1 MGGKAGGGAWERGSN
16 RTPPP
21 HHRATPGPSLGLR
34 STYARV
40 RTRAQNPDL
49 APPAD
54 PTTVEQDGGEVA
66 TTAAG
71 FSPQNSQRE
80 RASEPP
86 FPRGWGTCPASQA
99 CLLPRNCAAG
109 RHTPMLEHC
118 MLQRGTVHRAVQQMW
133 VGKVGEG
140 KRVTFCSM
148 RSAGGLGA
156 LRSQKFA
163 KTPSTPQPP

>member
-1 MGGKAGGGAWERGSN
+1 
-16 RTPPP
+16 
-21 HHRATPGPSLGLR
+21 
-34 STYARV
+34 
-40 RTRAQNPDL
+40 
-49 APPAD
+49 
-54 PTTVEQDGGEVA
+54 
-66 TTAAG
+66 
-71 FSPQNSQRE
+71 
-80 RASEPP
+80 
-86 FPRGWGTCPASQA
+86 
-99 CLLPRNCAAG
+99 
-109 RHTPMLEHC
+109 MLEHC

>member
-1 MGGKAGGGAWERGSN
+1 VGGKAGGDAWEQGSN

-21 HHRATPGPSLGLR
+21 RHRATLGPSLGLR

-71 FSPQNSQRE
+71 FGPQNSQRE
-80 RASEPP
+80 RASERATLPP
-86 FPRGWGTCPASQA
+86 
-99 CLLPRNCAAG
+99 
-109 RHTPMLEHC
+109 
-118 MLQRGTVHRAVQQMW
+118 
-133 VGKVGEG
+133 
-140 KRVTFCSM
+140 
-148 RSAGGLGA
+148 GLGHMPG
-156 LRSQKFA
+156 F
-163 KTPSTPQPP
+163 PSLPLAP